1 VNRFFLFF
9 TLFTLFACLHVQAQ
23 TGVIRGKVTDAATN
37 EPIPFA
43 IVSLEGT
50 SIGIACNIDGV
61 YELKN
66 LAPALYNV
74 QAKVIGYKSQTVYE
88 IQVTN
93 VKAAEANF
101 VLEADVNKSDTVV
114 IQASPFNKTA
124 ESPVSL
130 RTIGVA
136 EIERNPGGNRDI
148 SKAVQSLPGVASS
161 NAFRNDIIIRGG
173 APNENRFFLDGVEVP
188 NINHFA
194 TQGAS
199 GGPVGMIN
207 VNFIREVDFYSGAF
221 PAMRG
226 NAMSSVFDFKM
237 KDGNADKLITNVT
250 VGASDFG
257 ITFDG
262 PLGKRTNF
270 IFSARRSYLQFL
282 FKALELPFLPIY
294 NDFQLKTKT
303 KIGEKGELSFIGLGA
318 VDNFELNLDA
328 NETEEQKYLLG
339 NLPVY
344 QQWNYTNG
352 LTYRHN
358 RDDGYLFF
366 VLSRNML
373 DNTITKYFN
382 NDESSAENL
391 IQNYKSRESEN
402 KFRFEQ
408 VIYKNAWKVS
418 YGTGIERVRF
428 TSDTYQK
435 VALPFGVYTFDY
447 ESKLTFQKYSLFA
460 QVSRKMM
467 EERLTLSA
475 GLRTD
480 FSDYSN
486 AMGNPLDQLSPRV
499 SLAFSV
505 TEKIAININVGRYFQ
520 LPAYTVLGYRDT
532 ANQLVNKNNGVKY
545 IRCDHLV
552 AGIEIIPWNNAKI
565 TLEGFYKIYQNYP
578 FLLTDSI
585 SLANLG
591 VDFGV
596 IGNAPV
602 TSTSDGRSYGAEFLI
617 QQKLFKGFYGI
628 AAFTLVRSEFKTKTD
643 VYAPSAWDNRFI
655 VALTAGKKFKKNW
668 ELGVRW
674 RLQGGTPFTPYNVA
688 LSSLKS
694 SWDITGRGIPD
705 YDRLNASRLST
716 FHQMDIRVDKKWF
729 LKKFSINLYMD
740 IQNLYRAQQ
749 QSAPVLTVERDS
761 NGNPVTDPNNPN
773 AYKTYFINQVSGNLL
788 PSIGLIVEF

>member
-1 VNRFFLFF
+1 MNRFFFLFILA
-9 TLFTLFACLHVQAQ
+9 TLFLAQGVHAQ
-23 TGVIRGKVTDAATN
+23 TGIIRGKVTDAATN

-50 SIGIACNIDGV
+50 SIGMACNIEGV

-66 LAPALYNV
+66 LNPGLYNV
-74 QAKVIGYKSQTVYE
+74 QAKVIGFKSQTVYE

-101 VLEADVNKSDTVV
+101 ALEADVNKSDTVV

-148 SKAVQSLPGVASS
+148 SKAIQSLPGVASS

-207 VNFIREVDFYSGAF
+207 VNFIREVDFYSGEF

-237 KDGNADKLITNVT
+237 KDGNPDKLITT
-250 VGASDFG
+250 ATIGASDFG
-257 ITFDG
+257 LTFDG
-262 PLGKRTNF
+262 PIGKRTNF

-303 KIGEKGELSFIGLGA
+303 KIGEKGELCFIGLGA
-318 VDNFELNLDA
+318 IDNFELNLEA
-328 NETEEQKYLLG
+328 NETEDQKYLLG

-358 RDDGYLFF
+358 RENGYLFF

-373 DNTITKYFN
+373 NNTITKYIN
-382 NDESSAENL
+382 NDESSIDNL
-391 IQNYKSRESEN
+391 IQNYKSQESEN

-408 VIYKNAWKVS
+408 VIYKNAWKFS

-435 VALPFGVYTFDY
+435 IALPFGVFTLDFD
-447 ESKLTFQKYSLFA
+447 SKLNFQKYSLFA
-460 QVSRKMM
+460 QVSRKLM

-480 FSDYSN
+480 FSDYSKE
-486 AMGNPLDQLSPRV
+486 MSNPIDQLSPRV
-499 SLAFSV
+499 SLAFAI
-505 TEKIAININVGRYFQ
+505 TEKIAININAGRYYQ

-552 AGIEIIPWNNAKI
+552 AGIEIAPWNNAKI

-602 TSTSDGRSYGAEFLI
+602 SSTSDGRSFGAEFLL

-628 AAFTLVRSEFKTKTD
+628 AALTLVRSEFKTKTG

-674 RLQGGTPFTPYNVA
+674 RVQGGTPFTPFNVA
-688 LSSLKS
+688 LSSLQTN
-694 SWDITGRGIPD
+694 WDITGRGIPD
-705 YDRLNASRLST
+705 YDRLNESRLST

-729 LKKFSINLYMD
+729 LKKFSVNLYMD

-749 QSAPVLTVERDS
+749 QSAPILTVERDS

-773 AYKTYFINQVSGNLL
+773 AYKTYFINQVSGNVL
-788 PSIGLIVEF
+788 PTIGLIVEF

>member
-1 VNRFFLFF
+1 MNRFFFI
-9 TLFTLFACLHVQAQ
+9 FTLFALLFLQQANAQ
-23 TGVIRGKVTDAATN
+23 TGIIRGKVTDAATN

-50 SIGIACNIDGV
+50 SIGMACNIEGV

-66 LAPALYNV
+66 LNPGLYNV

-101 VLEADVNKSDTVV
+101 ALEADVNKSDTVV

-148 SKAVQSLPGVASS
+148 SKAIQSLPGVASS

-237 KDGNADKLITNVT
+237 KDGNADKLITT
-250 VGASDFG
+250 ATIGASDFG

-262 PLGKRTNF
+262 PIGKRTNF

-318 VDNFELNLDA
+318 IDNFELNLDA
-328 NETEEQKYLLG
+328 NETEDQKYLLG

-373 DNTITKYFN
+373 NNTITKYVN
-382 NDESSAENL
+382 NDESSIDNL
-391 IQNYKSRESEN
+391 IQNYKSQESEN

-408 VIYKNAWKVS
+408 VIYKKTWKFS
-418 YGTGIERVRF
+418 YGTGTERVRF

-447 ESKLTFQKYSLFA
+447 ESKLAFQKYSLFA

-480 FSDYSN
+480 FSDYSKE
-486 AMGNPLDQLSPRV
+486 MSNPLDQLSPRV
-499 SLAFSV
+499 SLAFAV
-505 TEKIAININVGRYFQ
+505 TEKIAININVGRYYQ

-552 AGIEIIPWNNAKI
+552 AGIEIAPWNNAKI
-565 TLEGFYKIYQNYP
+565 TIEGFYKIYQHYP

-602 TSTSDGRSYGAEFLI
+602 TSTSNGRSYGAEFLI

-628 AAFTLVRSEFKTKTD
+628 AALTLVRSEFKTKND

-674 RLQGGTPFTPYNVA
+674 RVQGGTPFTPYNVA
-688 LSSLKS
+688 LSSLKT

-716 FHQMDIRVDKKWF
+716 FHQMDVRVDKKWF
-729 LKKFSINLYMD
+729 LKKFSINLYID
-740 IQNLYRAQQ
+740 IQNVYGAKQ
-749 QSAPVLTVERDS
+749 QSAPILTVERDS

-773 AYKTYFINQVSGNLL
+773 AYKTYFINQVSGNSL
-788 PSIGLIVEF
+788 PTIGLIVEF